1 MPSADD
7 HALKPVPSSPLPQ
20 IVARLQRLGG
30 WKRSTLLVTG
40 DVLATTVSYYVAFL
54 LRFEGHLPP
63 GRLEQYAASL
73 PILIL
78 IRVGVNLASNLHR
91 WSFRLSGLHEALR
104 VVRATLLG
112 TALFATAFY
121 FAQRARLD
129 ISMGPPRSIIVIE
142 WLLTTTVLIAGRF
155 SVRVS
160 AAWGLPVFRPRP
172 EGWVR
177 TIIAG
182 AGSAGELLLRDLE
195 RSDEHN
201 YAVLGFVDDSP
212 SKRGATLGGRQ
223 VLGSLDDLPAVCR
236 RWRIDQ
242 VLFAI
247 PRLAPERLRGVLA
260 ECADLKLTYRIIP
273 VSYAFLND
281 RQTSSRLQELA
292 PEDLL
297 SRHPVRFDRADIE
310 PYVTGRRVLVTGAA
324 GSIGSEICRQVA
336 EANPS
341 TLVLLDIA
349 ESGLYLLYRDL
360 KLAHPSLEVVPQV
373 VDIRD
378 ENRLKQLGVER
389 RPQIILHAAA
399 HKHVPLMEWNPEE
412 AVKNNVF
419 GCRNALGMADAAGAE
434 RFVLVSTDK
443 AVEPS
448 SVMGATKQLAEML
461 VRLHARRSS
470 TRCTVVRFGNV
481 LGSAGSVVPLFKEQ
495 IAHGGPVTVTHP
507 ECRRFLMTIR
517 EAVGLTLLAGLGS
530 DHDLFVLDMGPPI
543 RILDLARLMITLA
556 GRVPDKEI
564 RLVFTGLRP
573 GEKLSE
579 KLMTEAEAET
589 ARPFGDGVFA
599 VTGDRPRDGFARR
612 LDALSEAAA
621 GCDRERIAALLS
633 EMVAGYSGAA
643 APALASEPRSQAD
656 GIIAANVDG

>member
-1 MPSADD
+1 MPSEKNA
-7 HALKPVPSSPLPQ
+7 APKRAILPQ
-20 IVARLQRLGG
+20 LPRVVSDLQRIGG
-30 WKRSTLLVTG
+30 WRRSALLVAG
-40 DVLATTVSYYVAFL
+40 DVVATT
-54 LRFEGHLPP
+54 
-63 GRLEQYAASL
+63 
-73 PILIL
+73 LIL

-104 VVRATLLG
+104 IVRATLLG

-121 FAQRARLD
+121 FSQRARVD
-129 ISMGPPRSIIVIE
+129 ISIGPPRSIIVIE
-142 WLLTTTVLIAGRF
+142 WLLTTALLTAGRF
-155 SVRVS
+155 SLRVS

-201 YAVLGFVDDSP
+201 YAVLGFVDDSL

-236 RWRIDQ
+236 RWRVDQ

-247 PRLAPERLRGVLA
+247 PRLAPERLRAVLA
-260 ECADLKLTYRIIP
+260 DCADLKLTYRILP

-281 RQTSSRLQELA
+281 RQTSSRLQELEA
-292 PEDLL
+292 EDLL
-297 SRHPVRFDRADIE
+297 SRSPVRFDRADIE
-310 PYVTGRRVLVTGAA
+310 PYVRGRRVLVTGAA

-336 EANPS
+336 EARPG

-349 ESGLYLLYRDL
+349 ENDLYLLYRHL
-360 KLAHPSLEVVPQV
+360 KVAHPGLEVIPQV

-378 ENRLKQLGVER
+378 EKRLQQLGVDQ

-461 VRLHARRSS
+461 VRLHARDSS
-470 TRCTVVRFGNV
+470 TRCAVVRFGNV

-495 IAHGGPVTVTHP
+495 IARGGPVTVTHP

-517 EAVGLTLLAGLGS
+517 EAVGLTLLAGLGGE
-530 DHDLFVLDMGPPI
+530 HDLFVLDMGPPI

-556 GRVPDKEI
+556 GRVPDNEI
-564 RLVFTGLRP
+564 RVVITGLRP
-573 GEKLSE
+573 GEKLAE
-579 KLMTEAEAET
+579 KLMTDAEAET
-589 ARPFGDGVFA
+589 ARPFRDGVFA
-599 VTGDRPRDGFARR
+599 ITGDRPSDGFARR
-612 LDALSEAAA
+612 LGALSQAAA
-621 GCDRERIAALLS
+621 RCDRHRIAALLS
-633 EMVAGYSGAA
+633 EIVTGYSGAA
-643 APALASEPRSQAD
+643 SPPQALELRIEAD
-656 GIIAANVDG
+656 RPLTANVDR